1 VLSRKEGESI
11 VIPGYEIEIIV
22 RRIDGDTVKVGI
34 IAPPVVE
41 VHRLEVWHAIQR
53 ANGGSIFNKGQGDR
67 T

>member
-1 VLSRKEGESI
+1 MLVLSRKEGESI

-22 RRIDGDTVKVGI
+22 RRIDGDTVKIGI
-34 IAPPVVE
+34 VAPMDVE

-53 ANGGSIFNKGQGDR
+53 ANGGSIFHKGDR